1 MKIAI
6 IGAGA
11 IGLYYGAMLQRA
23 GHEVLFLLRRDYEAI
38 TTKGLTVFSY
48 NGDFHLD
55 NVRGF
60 RDTNSMGTVDLVLV
74 CLKTFDNRYMVDL
87 VRPLFSENTTALTLQ
102 NGLGNEEILAKAFG
116 AERVMGGVAQIG
128 CNRGK
133 PGTVH
138 HLAQGAISIG
148 EFNGGLS
155 DRLKKIAAMFNAAGV
170 KSGAKAEI
178 RHIRWEKL
186 VWNIPF
192 NGLCALTGATP
203 GELLAHQF
211 SRQVVVALMTEVIEG
226 AAAQGLQITPDTN
239 QYIEEVLT
247 RTAKAGDYRPSMM
260 IDRLEGRP
268 LELEAIYEIPLR
280 DAKSKGV
287 EMVRVEM
294 LHALLELGKHV

>member
-38 TTKGLTVFSY
+38 TSNGLTVFSY
-48 NGDFHLD
+48 NGDFHLN

-60 RDTNSMGTVDLVLV
+60 RETNSMGTVDLVLV

-87 VRPLFSENTTALTLQ
+87 VRPLFSDNTAVLTLQ
-102 NGLGNEEILAKAFG
+102 NGLGNEEILAKALG

-128 CNRGK
+128 CNRGI

-138 HLAQGAISIG
+138 HLAQGAIRIG

-170 KSGAKAEI
+170 KSGAEAEI

-203 GELLAHQF
+203 GELLANPF
-211 SRQVVVALMTEVIEG
+211 TRRMVASLMTEVIEG

-239 QYIEEVLT
+239 QYIDEVLT

-294 LHALLELGKHV
+294 LHALLELGKHL